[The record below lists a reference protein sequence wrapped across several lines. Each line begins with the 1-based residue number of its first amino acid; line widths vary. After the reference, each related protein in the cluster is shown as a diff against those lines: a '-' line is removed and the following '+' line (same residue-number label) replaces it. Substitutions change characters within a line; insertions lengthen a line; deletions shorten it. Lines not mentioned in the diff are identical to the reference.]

1 MVSSSS
7 PPKQSKVISQSST
20 SQKLKLL
27 QQASSLK
34 SFDDEENQD
43 FVDNQRANPIF
54 EQVGPED
61 VSEEGADGIY
71 YEQNDEKSKNPTGM
85 REEQEPE

>member
-1 MVSSSS
+1 
-7 PPKQSKVISQSST
+7 
-20 SQKLKLL
+20 LL

-34 SFDDEENQD
+34 SFDDDENPD

-61 VSEEGADGIY
+61 VSEEGAED
-71 YEQNDEKSKNPTGM
+71 EQNDEKSIYKNPTGM